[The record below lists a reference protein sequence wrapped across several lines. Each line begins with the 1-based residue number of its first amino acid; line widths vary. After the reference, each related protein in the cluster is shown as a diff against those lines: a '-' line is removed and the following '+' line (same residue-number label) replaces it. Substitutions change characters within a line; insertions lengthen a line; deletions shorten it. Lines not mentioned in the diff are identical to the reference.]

1 MSIVL
6 YHLFNIQSSILSFY
20 TFILILLLICN
31 TYQQLNNLNHE
42 NLSKK
47 YAIITTG
54 GSHKS
59 YITQKLNNDLYNTD
73 YSRKINVKVSD
84 ILTRQAEAIAS
95 SQLLP
100 SSTSSIISNKNIQYK
115 INKKS
120 DLSNQSNSLIETNQR
135 AQIIVKSSDNI
146 NKNSLILPSNI
157 LKHSIINEDRSWPP
171 EHSHEFER
179 VDIHVLGE
187 RIDSKALLQLRP
199 SSTIES
205 IRKLRRIL
213 GSDLQY
219 NWMSIENPFNL
230 QSLSSKSTRSTL
242 LSNIPKPDNHLLN
255 IIDELN
261 FTVFRPINN
270 DGLIYPI
277 KMTNDQINII
287 KTWLLQRATC
297 TMEYIWEDLGPL
309 FWPRW
314 IKRGVCVNTHSC
326 SWPPGMR
333 CRSSGSRSLKLLR
346 WVCKN
351 DSGKEASNRRRREFQ
366 TNYLNHHNRDTNS
379 HQTYIDERRS
389 KRVRRLIRKL
399 SLTANGYHC
408 EWNRYEYMVSDH
420 CTCGCEQSSINSN

>member
-1 MSIVL
+1 MSIIL
-6 YHLFNIQSSILSFY
+6 YHLLNIQTSISSFY
-20 TFILILLLICN
+20 TFVLILLLICN
-31 TYQQLNNLNHE
+31 TIQQLNEFNHQNLP
-42 NLSKK
+42 KK

-95 SQLLP
+95 SQLLL
-100 SSTSSIISNKNIQYK
+100 SSSSSNNNKNIEYK

-120 DLSNQSNSLIETNQR
+120 NLSNQSNLLIDSNQR
-135 AQIIVKSSDNI
+135 AQIIVKPSKNNI

-157 LKHSIINEDRSWPP
+157 LQHSIINDDRSWPP
-171 EHSHEFER
+171 EHSHEFEK
-179 VDIHVLGE
+179 VDIRVLGE
-187 RIDSKALLQLRP
+187 RIDSKALLHLRP

-213 GSDLQY
+213 GSDLQI
-219 NWMSIENPFNL
+219 NWMSIENPLNS
-230 QSLSSKSTRSTL
+230 QSKSTRSTL
-242 LSNIPKPDNHLLN
+242 LSNIPKPDNYLLN

-261 FTVFRPINN
+261 FTVFRSINN
-270 DGLIYPI
+270 DGLIYPL
-277 KMTNDQINII
+277 KMTIDQVNIM

-314 IKRGVCVNTHSC
+314 IKRGVCVNTQSC

-346 WVCKN
+346 WVSENKY
-351 DSGKEASNRRRREFQ
+351 
-366 TNYLNHHNRDTNS
+366 NYNIV
-379 HQTYIDERRS
+379 QIY
-389 KRVRRLIRKL
+389 K
-399 SLTANGYHC
+399 
-408 EWNRYEYMVSDH
+408 
-420 CTCGCEQSSINSN
+420 

>member
-1 MSIVL
+1 MNEKPES
-6 YHLFNIQSSILSFY
+6 HSME
-20 TFILILLLICN
+20 TN
-31 TYQQLNNLNHE
+31 TNSNHF
-42 NLSKK
+42 
-47 YAIITTG
+47 T
-54 GSHKS
+54 
-59 YITQKLNNDLYNTD
+59 
-73 YSRKINVKVSD
+73 
-84 ILTRQAEAIAS
+84 
-95 SQLLP
+95 
-100 SSTSSIISNKNIQYK
+100 
-115 INKKS
+115 
-120 DLSNQSNSLIETNQR
+120 TNQR
-135 AQIIVKSSDNI
+135 AQIIVKPSENI
-146 NKNSLILPSNI
+146 DKNSLLLSSKISQ
-157 LKHSIINEDRSWPP
+157 HSIVNEDRSWPP

-179 VDIHVLGE
+179 VDVRVLGE

-199 SSTIES
+199 SSTIDS

-213 GSDLQY
+213 GSDLQ
-219 NWMSIENPFNL
+219 NDWMSIESPLNS
-230 QSLSSKSTRSTL
+230 QSSSIKSTRSTL
-242 LSNIPKPDNHLLN
+242 SPNIPKPDNYLLN
-255 IIDELN
+255 IVDELN
-261 FTVFRPINN
+261 FTVFRPVNN

-277 KMTNDQINII
+277 KMTIDQVNIM

-297 TMEYIWEDLGPL
+297 AMEYIWEDLGPL

-366 TNYLNHHNRDTNS
+366 TNYLGRLNRDTNS
-379 HQTYIDERRS
+379 HQTYVEERRT

>member
-1 MSIVL
+1 MSIIL
-6 YHLFNIQSSILSFY
+6 YHLLNIQTSISSFY
-20 TFILILLLICN
+20 TFVLILLLICN
-31 TYQQLNNLNHE
+31 TIQQLNEFNHQNLP
-42 NLSKK
+42 KK
-47 YAIITTG
+47 NAIITTG
-54 GSHKS
+54 GSHKA
-59 YITQKLNNDLYNTD
+59 YITQKFNNDLYNTD

-95 SQLLP
+95 SQLL
-100 SSTSSIISNKNIQYK
+100 SSSSNKNIEYK

-120 DLSNQSNSLIETNQR
+120 NLSNQSNLLIDSNQR
-135 AQIIVKSSDNI
+135 AQIIVKPS

-157 LKHSIINEDRSWPP
+157 LQHSIINDDRSWPP
-171 EHSHEFER
+171 EHSHEFEK
-179 VDIHVLGE
+179 VDIRVLGE
-187 RIDSKALLQLRP
+187 RIDSKALLHLRP

-213 GSDLQY
+213 GFDLQI
-219 NWMSIENPFNL
+219 NWMSIENPLNS
-230 QSLSSKSTRSTL
+230 QSKSTRSTL
-242 LSNIPKPDNHLLN
+242 LSSIPEPDNHLLN

-261 FTVFRPINN
+261 FTVFRSINN
-270 DGLIYPI
+270 DGLIYPL
-277 KMTNDQINII
+277 KMTIDQVNIM
-287 KTWLLQRATC
+287 KSWLLQRATC

-314 IKRGVCVNTHSC
+314 IKRGVCVNTQSC

-346 WVCKN
+346 WVCIN
-351 DSGKEASNRRRREFQ
+351 GSGKEASNRRRREFQ

-379 HQTYIDERRS
+379 HQTYVDERRS

-408 EWNRYEYMVSDH
+408 EWNRHEYMVSDH
-420 CTCGCEQSSINSN
+420 CTCGCEQSSMNSN